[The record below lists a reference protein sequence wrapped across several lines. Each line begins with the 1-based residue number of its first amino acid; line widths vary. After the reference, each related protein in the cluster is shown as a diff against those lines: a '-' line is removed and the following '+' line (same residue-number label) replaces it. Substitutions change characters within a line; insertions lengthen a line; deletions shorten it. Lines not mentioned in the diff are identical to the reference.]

1 MSTKNAI
8 FNAFNFFDQVFH
20 DFPLDNTSSA
30 EYSITT
36 GGSTWGEPPHSDW
49 YTIPTNVKVYDS
61 SFPPMNVWV
70 SEETKDLV
78 LEFAVAGIPKDHII
92 VDFEGDKMTLEI
104 ESQIQEREGF
114 VLSQKGIRSS
124 KSKTYYTVPQSKY
137 ETGKAKAELRDG
149 ILIIAI
155 PAREDQRPKRLLIES

>member
-1 MSTKNAI
+1 MSTQNAI
-8 FNAFNFFDQVFH
+8 FNAFTFFDQVFQ
-20 DFPLDNTSSA
+20 DSSGWSTTD
-30 EYSITT
+30 YTITT
-36 GGSTWGEPPHSDW
+36 GSWPTNPPVEEW
-49 YTIPTNVKVYDS
+49 YTIPTNVKIYDS

-78 LEFAVAGIPKDHII
+78 LEFAVAGIPKDHITI
-92 VDFEGDKMTLEI
+92 DFEGDKMTLEI
-104 ESQIQEREGF
+104 EAQKQEREGF

-149 ILIIAI
+149 VLVIAI
-155 PAREDQRPKRLLIES
+155 PAREDQRPRRLLIES